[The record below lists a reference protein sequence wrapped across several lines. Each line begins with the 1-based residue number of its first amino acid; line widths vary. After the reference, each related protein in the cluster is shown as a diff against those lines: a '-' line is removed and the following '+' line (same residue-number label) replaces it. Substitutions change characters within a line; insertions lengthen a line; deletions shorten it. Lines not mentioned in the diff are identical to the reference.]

1 MSIIRTLANSD
12 ALHGFALEDL
22 TWFLL
27 YGCGSFVWSVLR
39 STRRVFNQAF
49 SMKLFSNGLCK
60 SADSLTDAIKAP
72 SLSPT
77 LAELIRAEEGLHTN
91 VNMKQLKLSRHWV
104 LFGPVLPTA
113 TCLQHHC
120 EALVPEELIKS
131 SMSERMCMCVG
142 INQRGYSPTKHNIR
156 KQLLLLGPNT
166 LHAGEIVSLAA
177 ICVQYGGLQSE
188 VMHYVRHTIPV
199 CNSSKVLQSNRQG
212 QNTHCLMY

>member
-1 MSIIRTLANSD
+1 
-12 ALHGFALEDL
+12 
-22 TWFLL
+22 
-27 YGCGSFVWSVLR
+27 
-39 STRRVFNQAF
+39 
-49 SMKLFSNGLCK
+49 MKLFSNGLCK

-166 LHAGEIVSLAA
+166 LHA
-177 ICVQYGGLQSE
+177 
-188 VMHYVRHTIPV
+188 
-199 CNSSKVLQSNRQG
+199 
-212 QNTHCLMY
+212 